1 MLLHLMDP
9 LDHCILVLQLP
20 VFRGDEAEDDGVVML
35 GSLCQCESPG
45 TVGIVF

>member
-9 LDHCILVLQLP
+9 FDHCIFAFQLP

-35 GSLCQCESPG
+35 GSFCQGESPG
-45 TVGIVF
+45 TVGVVF